1 MENKD
6 YYSILDVNKK
16 STEEEIKKS
25 YKKLA
30 LQYHPDKNPGNEE
43 ACEKFKI
50 ISEAYSV
57 IGNKEKREQYDLLG
71 NVDDTF
77 GTEDPFSVF
86 NEIFRSHVGNFMN
99 MKYENDINLNNIF
112 NNISGKESSLP
123 FGNFHIRVHTFP
135 TDIYQNTQ
143 RIDDDFNDDFN
154 DNFNDDFRDDIQ
166 ENKSNPIPQMMG
178 SIFENLFKINKNK
191 DFNDNKNNK
200 NNFINKK
207 PITKVLYEKPDDI
220 IYNINVS
227 FSDIYN
233 ERTKKITIIRKR
245 KKNGIYIDKKKKI
258 EIPIYGKEITLEEE
272 GDELKNYKNRGN
284 VLINIFNENDVNFKR
299 VNEYDMLTFVKV
311 ELNQI
316 YSSFFYNISLPNKEK
331 INVKSFDLISN
342 KDMIQKIIGKGI
354 PYKNENGEKLY
365 GDLFIMYKVNYPTK
379 LEELKNISEYIVKEN
394 EKNNE
399 KFLNAENCKIE
410 DILSEI

>member
-6 YYSILDVNKK
+6 YYSILNVDKK
-16 STEEEIKKS
+16 STEDEIKKS

-30 LQYHPDKNPGNEE
+30 LQYHPDKNSGNEE

-57 IGNKEKREQYDLLG
+57 IGNKEKRDQYDLLG
-71 NVDDTF
+71 TVEDNF

-86 NEIFRSHVGNFMN
+86 NEIFRSHIGNFMN

-135 TDIYQNTQ
+135 TDVYQNTQ
-143 RIDDDFNDDFN
+143 RIDDEDFEDF
-154 DNFNDDFRDDIQ
+154 
-166 ENKSNPIPQMMG
+166 ENNIEENESNPIPQMMG
-178 SIFENLFKINKNK
+178 SIFENLFKMNKKK
-191 DFNDNKNNK
+191 DFNDINDNNNK
-200 NNFINKK
+200 DNFINKK
-207 PITKVLYEKPDDI
+207 NITKVLYEKPDDI
-220 IYNINVS
+220 VYNINVS

-233 ERTKKITIIRKR
+233 EKTKKITIMRKR

-258 EIPIYGKEITLEEE
+258 EIPIYGKEIILEEE

-299 VNEYDMLTFVKV
+299 LNEYDMLTFVKI

-316 YSSFFYNISLPNKEK
+316 YSIFFYNITLPNKEK
-331 INVKSFDLISN
+331 INIKSIDLISN

-365 GDLFIMYKVNYPTK
+365 GNLFVMYKVNYPTK
-379 LEELKNISEYIVKEN
+379 LEELKNISEYIIKEN
-394 EKNNE
+394 EKENE
-399 KFLNAENCKIE
+399 KIINAENCKIE
-410 DILSEI
+410 EILYEI